1 MSDKESTSSWIKS
14 NLITIFYAII
24 IALLIRTFLFQPFF
38 IPSSS
43 MEPGLLVGDRI
54 FASKYDYGYSRHS
67 FPFSLPIINGRVFE
81 SSPKRGD
88 VVIFK
93 PPHTRN
99 DYIKRLI
106 GLPGDTIQFIDG
118 NVYLNDNQI
127 LKTIISK
134 NDKLFCGNRKINVKT
149 FKEKMPNGR
158 IYNASYIKSSTFINS
173 DKYIVPEDHYFFLG
187 DNRDCSK
194 DSRFLSEVGYVHKDN
209 LVGKAQFLFFSSN
222 KKVGSIIQFWKWNKI
237 IRFNRFFKKIN

>member
-1 MSDKESTSSWIKS
+1 MSDKESTSSWIKT
-14 NLITIFYAII
+14 NLITILYAII

-43 MEPGLLVGDRI
+43 MEPGLIVGDRI

-67 FPFSLPIINGRVFE
+67 FPFSLPLINGRVFE

-106 GLPGDTIQFIDG
+106 GLPGDKIKLINGTI
-118 NVYLNDNQI
+118 Y
-127 LKTIISK
+127 
-134 NDKLFCGNRKINVKT
+134 
-149 FKEKMPNGR
+149 
-158 IYNASYIKSSTFINS
+158 INS
-173 DKYIVPEDHYFFLG
+173 IPVEREFVRNDDKDIAIYKETMASGINYETRDLGNKPQDNIEEFIVPENHYFFMG
-187 DNRDCSK
+187 DNRDNSN
-194 DSRFLSEVGYVHKDN
+194 DSRFWGPVPTER
-209 LVGKAQFLFFSSN
+209 LVAKAQIIFFST
-222 KKVGSIIQFWKWNKI
+222 KDGSWFIEFWRWPFDIQFE
-237 IRFNRFFKKIN
+237 RLFKFIK

>member
-14 NLITIFYAII
+14 NLITISYAII

-43 MEPGLLVGDRI
+43 MEPGLIVGDRI

-67 FPFSLPIINGRVFE
+67 FPFSLPLINGRVFE

-106 GLPGDTIQFIDG
+106 GLPGDKIKLIDG
-118 NVYLNDNQI
+118 
-127 LKTIISK
+127 TI
-134 NDKLFCGNRKINVKT
+134 
-149 FKEKMPNGR
+149 
-158 IYNASYIKSSTFINS
+158 YINS
-173 DKYIVPEDHYFFLG
+173 IPVEREFVRTDDKDIAIYKETMASGINYETRDLGNKPQDNIEEFIVPENHYFFMG
-187 DNRDCSK
+187 DNRDNSN
-194 DSRFLSEVGYVHKDN
+194 DSRFWGPVPTERIVA
-209 LVGKAQFLFFSSN
+209 KAQIIFFST
-222 KKVGSIIQFWKWNKI
+222 KDGSWFIEFWRWPFDIQFKRI
-237 IRFNRFFKKIN
+237 FKLIK

>member
-1 MSDKESTSSWIKS
+1 MSDKQSTSSWIKS
-14 NLITIFYAII
+14 NLITISYAII

-43 MEPGLLVGDRI
+43 MEPGLIVGDRI

-67 FPFSLPIINGRVFE
+67 FPFSLPLINGRVFE

-106 GLPGDTIQFIDG
+106 GLPGDKIKLINGTI
-118 NVYLNDNQI
+118 Y
-127 LKTIISK
+127 
-134 NDKLFCGNRKINVKT
+134 
-149 FKEKMPNGR
+149 
-158 IYNASYIKSSTFINS
+158 INS
-173 DKYIVPEDHYFFLG
+173 IPVEREFVRNDDKDIAIYKETMASGINYETRDLGNKPQDNIEEFIVPENHYFFMG
-187 DNRDCSK
+187 DNRDNSN
-194 DSRFLSEVGYVHKDN
+194 DSRFWGPVPTERIVA
-209 LVGKAQFLFFSSN
+209 KAQIIFFST
-222 KKVGSIIQFWKWNKI
+222 KDGSWFIEFWRWPFDIQFKRI
-237 IRFNRFFKKIN
+237 FKLIK

>member
-1 MSDKESTSSWIKS
+1 MSDKESTSSWIKT
-14 NLITIFYAII
+14 NLITILYAII

-43 MEPGLLVGDRI
+43 MEPGLIVGDRI

-67 FPFSLPIINGRVFE
+67 FPFSLPLINGRVFE

-106 GLPGDTIQFIDG
+106 GLPGDKIKLINGTI
-118 NVYLNDNQI
+118 Y
-127 LKTIISK
+127 
-134 NDKLFCGNRKINVKT
+134 
-149 FKEKMPNGR
+149 
-158 IYNASYIKSSTFINS
+158 INS
-173 DKYIVPEDHYFFLG
+173 IPVEREFVRTDDKDIAIYKETMASGINYETRDLGNKPQDNIEEFIVPENHYFFMG
-187 DNRDCSK
+187 DNRDNSN
-194 DSRFLSEVGYVHKDN
+194 DSRFWGPVPTERIVA
-209 LVGKAQFLFFSSN
+209 KAQIIFFST
-222 KKVGSIIQFWKWNKI
+222 KDGSWFIEFWRWPFDIQFKRI
-237 IRFNRFFKKIN
+237 FKLIK

>member
-24 IALLIRTFLFQPFF
+24 IALVIRTFLFQPFF

-54 FASKYDYGYSRHS
+54 FASKYDFGYSRHS
-67 FPFSLPIINGRVFE
+67 FPFSLPIVKGRIFE

-106 GLPGDTIQFIDG
+106 GLPGDKIQ
-118 NVYLNDNQI
+118 LNDGVV
-127 LKTIISK
+127 
-134 NDKLFCGNRKINVKT
+134 FINSIPVDREFVRT
-149 FKEKMPNGR
+149 DESGANIFKETMPNGR
-158 IYNASYIKSSTFINS
+158 SYEIRDVGKTPQDNTVEFL
-173 DKYIVPEDHYFFLG
+173 VPENHYFFLG
-187 DNRDCSK
+187 DNRDKSS
-194 DSRFLSEVGYVHKDN
+194 DSRFWESVPIERIIA
-209 LVGKAQFLFFSSN
+209 KAQIIFFST
-222 KKVGSIIQFWKWNKI
+222 KDGSWFIEFWRWPFDIQFE
-237 IRFNRFFKKIN
+237 RLFKLIK

>member
-1 MSDKESTSSWIKS
+1 MSDKESTSSWIKT
-14 NLITIFYAII
+14 NLITILYAII

-43 MEPGLLVGDRI
+43 MEPGLIVGDRI

-67 FPFSLPIINGRVFE
+67 FPFSLPLINGRVFE

-106 GLPGDTIQFIDG
+106 GLPGDKIKLINGTI
-118 NVYLNDNQI
+118 Y
-127 LKTIISK
+127 
-134 NDKLFCGNRKINVKT
+134 
-149 FKEKMPNGR
+149 
-158 IYNASYIKSSTFINS
+158 INS
-173 DKYIVPEDHYFFLG
+173 IPVEREFVRTDDKDIAIYKETMSSGINYETRDLGNKPQDNIEEFIVPENHYFFMG
-187 DNRDCSK
+187 DNRDNSN
-194 DSRFLSEVGYVHKDN
+194 DSRFWGPVPTERIVA
-209 LVGKAQFLFFSSN
+209 KAQIIFFST
-222 KKVGSIIQFWKWNKI
+222 KDGSWFIEFWRWPFDIQFKRI
-237 IRFNRFFKKIN
+237 FKLIK

>member
-67 FPFSLPIINGRVFE
+67 FPFSLPLINGRIFE

-106 GLPGDTIQFIDG
+106 GLPGDKIKLVDG
-118 NVYLNDNQI
+118 TVY
-127 LKTIISK
+127 
-134 NDKLFCGNRKINVKT
+134 
-149 FKEKMPNGR
+149 
-158 IYNASYIKSSTFINS
+158 INS
-173 DKYIVPEDHYFFLG
+173 DPVEREFVRTDDKDIAIYKETMASGVSYETRDLGDKPQDNIKEFIVPENHYFFMG
-187 DNRDCSK
+187 DNRDNSN
-194 DSRFLSEVGYVHKDN
+194 DSRFWGPVPNDRIVA
-209 LVGKAQFLFFSSN
+209 KAQIIFFST
-222 KKVGSIIQFWKWNKI
+222 KDGSWFIQFWRWPFDI
-237 IRFNRFFKKIN
+237 QFERLFKFIK

>member
-14 NLITIFYAII
+14 NLITISYAII

-67 FPFSLPIINGRVFE
+67 FPFSLPLINGRIFE
-81 SSPKRGD
+81 HSPKRGD

-106 GLPGDTIQFIDG
+106 GLPGDRVKLVDG
-118 NVYLNDNQI
+118 IVY
-127 LKTIISK
+127 
-134 NDKLFCGNRKINVKT
+134 
-149 FKEKMPNGR
+149 
-158 IYNASYIKSSTFINS
+158 INS
-173 DKYIVPEDHYFFLG
+173 NPIEREFVRTDDKGVAIYRETMVNGVNYEIRDLGDKPQDNIEEFIVPENHYFFMG
-187 DNRDCSK
+187 DNRDNSN
-194 DSRFLSEVGYVHKDN
+194 DSRFWGPVSTERIIA
-209 LVGKAQFLFFSSN
+209 KAQIIFFST
-222 KKVGSIIQFWKWNKI
+222 KDGSWFIEFWRWPFDIQFK
-237 IRFNRFFKKIN
+237 RLFNLIK

>member
-54 FASKYDYGYSRHS
+54 FASKYDYGYSSHS
-67 FPFSLPIINGRVFE
+67 FPFSLPLINGRIFE

-106 GLPGDTIQFIDG
+106 GLPGDKIKLVDAT
-118 NVYLNDNQI
+118 VY
-127 LKTIISK
+127 
-134 NDKLFCGNRKINVKT
+134 
-149 FKEKMPNGR
+149 
-158 IYNASYIKSSTFINS
+158 INS
-173 DKYIVPEDHYFFLG
+173 NPVEREFVRTDDKDIAIYKETMASGVSYETRDLGDKPQDNIEEFVVPKNHYFFMG
-187 DNRDCSK
+187 DNRDNSN
-194 DSRFLSEVGYVHKDN
+194 DSRFWGPVPSERIVA
-209 LVGKAQFLFFSSN
+209 KAQIIFFST
-222 KKVGSIIQFWKWNKI
+222 KDGS
-237 IRFNRFFKKIN
+237 

>member
-1 MSDKESTSSWIKS
+1 MSEKESTSSWVKS

-24 IALLIRTFLFQPFF
+24 IALVIRTFLFQPFF

-67 FPFSLPIINGRVFE
+67 FPLSLPIIKGRLFE

-93 PPHTRN
+93 PPHTKN

-106 GLPGDTIQFIDG
+106 GLPGDKIKVVEG
-118 NVYLNDNQI
+118 
-127 LKTIISK
+127 IIH
-134 NDKLFCGNRKINVKT
+134 
-149 FKEKMPNGR
+149 
-158 IYNASYIKSSTFINS
+158 INS
-173 DKYIVPEDHYFFLG
+173 IPIKTKFVRNNNQGISIYKETLPSGVSYEIKDLGEKPQDNIDEFLVPENHYFFMG
-187 DNRDCSK
+187 DNRDNSN
-194 DSRFLSEVGYVHKDN
+194 DSRFWGPVPTERIVA
-209 LVGKAQFLFFSSN
+209 KAQIIFFST
-222 KKVGSIIQFWKWNKI
+222 KDGSWFIEFWRWPFDIQFE
-237 IRFNRFFKKIN
+237 RLFKLIK

>member
-54 FASKYDYGYSRHS
+54 FASKYDYGYRRHS

-99 DYIKRLI
+99 DYIKRLFE
-106 GLPGDTIQFIDG
+106 LSLLSP
-118 NVYLNDNQI
+118 
-127 LKTIISK
+127 
-134 NDKLFCGNRKINVKT
+134 
-149 FKEKMPNGR
+149 
-158 IYNASYIKSSTFINS
+158 IK
-173 DKYIVPEDHYFFLG
+173 K
-187 DNRDCSK
+187 
-194 DSRFLSEVGYVHKDN
+194 
-209 LVGKAQFLFFSSN
+209 
-222 KKVGSIIQFWKWNKI
+222 
-237 IRFNRFFKKIN
+237 

>member
-67 FPFSLPIINGRVFE
+67 FPFSLPIINGRVLE

-106 GLPGDTIQFIDG
+106 GLPGDKIQ
-118 NVYLNDNQI
+118 LNDGVV
-127 LKTIISK
+127 
-134 NDKLFCGNRKINVKT
+134 FINSIPVDREFVRT
-149 FKEKMPNGR
+149 DESGANIFKETMPNGR
-158 IYNASYIKSSTFINS
+158 SYEIRDVGKTPQDNTVEFL
-173 DKYIVPEDHYFFLG
+173 VPENHYFFLG
-187 DNRDCSK
+187 DNRDKSS
-194 DSRFLSEVGYVHKDN
+194 DSRFWESVPIERIIA
-209 LVGKAQFLFFSSN
+209 KAQIIFFST
-222 KKVGSIIQFWKWNKI
+222 KDGSWFIEFWRWPFDIQFE
-237 IRFNRFFKKIN
+237 RLFKFIK

>member
-1 MSDKESTSSWIKS
+1 MSDKESTSSWIKT
-14 NLITIFYAII
+14 NLITILYAII

-43 MEPGLLVGDRI
+43 MEPGLIVGDRI

-67 FPFSLPIINGRVFE
+67 FPFSLPLINGRVFE

-106 GLPGDTIQFIDG
+106 GLPGDKIKLINGTI
-118 NVYLNDNQI
+118 Y
-127 LKTIISK
+127 
-134 NDKLFCGNRKINVKT
+134 
-149 FKEKMPNGR
+149 
-158 IYNASYIKSSTFINS
+158 INS
-173 DKYIVPEDHYFFLG
+173 IPVEREFVRNDDKDIAIYKETMASGINYETRDLGNKPQDNIEEFIVPENHYFFMG
-187 DNRDCSK
+187 DNRDNSN
-194 DSRFLSEVGYVHKDN
+194 DSRFWGPVPTERIVA
-209 LVGKAQFLFFSSN
+209 KAQIIFFST
-222 KKVGSIIQFWKWNKI
+222 KDGSWFIEFWRWPFDIQFKRI
-237 IRFNRFFKKIN
+237 FKLIK

>member
-14 NLITIFYAII
+14 NLITISYAII

-43 MEPGLLVGDRI
+43 MEPGLIVGDRI

-67 FPFSLPIINGRVFE
+67 FPFSLPLINGRVFE

-106 GLPGDTIQFIDG
+106 GLPGDKIKLINGTI
-118 NVYLNDNQI
+118 Y
-127 LKTIISK
+127 
-134 NDKLFCGNRKINVKT
+134 
-149 FKEKMPNGR
+149 
-158 IYNASYIKSSTFINS
+158 INS
-173 DKYIVPEDHYFFLG
+173 IPVEREFIRTDDKDIAIYKETMASGINYETRDLGNKPQDNIEEFIVPENHYFFMG
-187 DNRDCSK
+187 DNRDNSN
-194 DSRFLSEVGYVHKDN
+194 DSRFWGPVPTERIVA
-209 LVGKAQFLFFSSN
+209 KAQIIFFST
-222 KKVGSIIQFWKWNKI
+222 KDGSWFIEFWRWPFDIQFKRI
-237 IRFNRFFKKIN
+237 FKLIK

>member
-54 FASKYDYGYSRHS
+54 FASKYNYGYSRHS
-67 FPFSLPIINGRVFE
+67 FPFSLPIINGRIFE

-93 PPHTRN
+93 PSHTRN

-106 GLPGDTIQFIDG
+106 GLPGDKIKLLDG
-118 NVYLNDNQI
+118 TVY
-127 LKTIISK
+127 
-134 NDKLFCGNRKINVKT
+134 
-149 FKEKMPNGR
+149 
-158 IYNASYIKSSTFINS
+158 INS
-173 DKYIVPEDHYFFLG
+173 NPVEREFVRTDDKDIAIYRETMVSGVSYETRDLGDKPQDNMEEFVVPENYYFFMG
-187 DNRDCSK
+187 DNRDNSN
-194 DSRFLSEVGYVHKDN
+194 DSRFWGPVPAERIVA
-209 LVGKAQFLFFSSN
+209 KAQIIFFST
-222 KKVGSIIQFWKWNKI
+222 KDGSWFIEFWRWPFDIQFE
-237 IRFNRFFKKIN
+237 RLFKFIK

>member
-1 MSDKESTSSWIKS
+1 MSDKQSTSSWIKS
-14 NLITIFYAII
+14 NLITISYAII

-43 MEPGLLVGDRI
+43 MEPGLIVGDRI

-67 FPFSLPIINGRVFE
+67 FPFSLPLINGRVFE

-106 GLPGDTIQFIDG
+106 GLPGDKIKLIDG
-118 NVYLNDNQI
+118 
-127 LKTIISK
+127 TI
-134 NDKLFCGNRKINVKT
+134 
-149 FKEKMPNGR
+149 
-158 IYNASYIKSSTFINS
+158 YINS
-173 DKYIVPEDHYFFLG
+173 IPVEREFVRTDDKDIAIYKETMSSGINYETRDLGNKPQDNIEEFIVPENHYFFMG
-187 DNRDCSK
+187 DNRDNSN
-194 DSRFLSEVGYVHKDN
+194 DSRFWGPVPTERIVA
-209 LVGKAQFLFFSSN
+209 KAQIIFFST
-222 KKVGSIIQFWKWNKI
+222 KDGSWFIEFWRWPFDIQFKRI
-237 IRFNRFFKKIN
+237 FKLIK

>member
-1 MSDKESTSSWIKS
+1 MSDKQSTSSWIKS
-14 NLITIFYAII
+14 NLITISYAII

-43 MEPGLLVGDRI
+43 MEPGLIVGDRI

-67 FPFSLPIINGRVFE
+67 FPFSLPLINGRVFE

-106 GLPGDTIQFIDG
+106 GLPGDKIKLIDG
-118 NVYLNDNQI
+118 
-127 LKTIISK
+127 TI
-134 NDKLFCGNRKINVKT
+134 
-149 FKEKMPNGR
+149 
-158 IYNASYIKSSTFINS
+158 YINS
-173 DKYIVPEDHYFFLG
+173 IPVEREFVRTDDKDIAIYKETMSSGINYETRDLGNKPQDNIEEFIVPENHYFFMG
-187 DNRDCSK
+187 DNRDNSN
-194 DSRFLSEVGYVHKDN
+194 DSRFWGPVPTERIVA
-209 LVGKAQFLFFSSN
+209 KAQIIFFST
-222 KKVGSIIQFWKWNKI
+222 KDGSWFIEFWRWPFDIQSE
-237 IRFNRFFKKIN
+237 RLFKLIK

>member
-54 FASKYDYGYSRHS
+54 FSSKYDYGYSRHS
-67 FPFSLPIINGRVFE
+67 FPFSLPIINGRVLE

-106 GLPGDTIQFIDG
+106 GLPGDKIQ
-118 NVYLNDNQI
+118 LNDGVV
-127 LKTIISK
+127 
-134 NDKLFCGNRKINVKT
+134 FINSIPVDREFVRT
-149 FKEKMPNGR
+149 DESGANIFKETMPNGR
-158 IYNASYIKSSTFINS
+158 SYEIRDVGKTPQDNTVEFL
-173 DKYIVPEDHYFFLG
+173 VPENHYFFLG
-187 DNRDCSK
+187 DNRDKSS
-194 DSRFLSEVGYVHKDN
+194 DSRFWESVPIERIIA
-209 LVGKAQFLFFSSN
+209 KAQIIFFST
-222 KKVGSIIQFWKWNKI
+222 KDGSWFIEFWRWPFDIQFE
-237 IRFNRFFKKIN
+237 RLFKFIK

>member
-1 MSDKESTSSWIKS
+1 MSDKESTSSWIKT
-14 NLITIFYAII
+14 NLITILYAII

-43 MEPGLLVGDRI
+43 MEPGLIVGDRI

-67 FPFSLPIINGRVFE
+67 FPFSLPLINGRVFE

-106 GLPGDTIQFIDG
+106 GLPGDKIKLIDG
-118 NVYLNDNQI
+118 
-127 LKTIISK
+127 TI
-134 NDKLFCGNRKINVKT
+134 
-149 FKEKMPNGR
+149 
-158 IYNASYIKSSTFINS
+158 YINS
-173 DKYIVPEDHYFFLG
+173 IPVEREFVRTDDKDIAIYKETMASGINYETRDLGNKPQDNIEEFIVPENHYFFMG
-187 DNRDCSK
+187 DNRDNSN
-194 DSRFLSEVGYVHKDN
+194 DSRFWGPVPTERIVA
-209 LVGKAQFLFFSSN
+209 KAQIIFFST
-222 KKVGSIIQFWKWNKI
+222 KDGSWFIEFWRWPFDIQFKRI
-237 IRFNRFFKKIN
+237 FKLIK

>member
-1 MSDKESTSSWIKS
+1 MSDKESTSSWIKT
-14 NLITIFYAII
+14 NLITILYAII

-43 MEPGLLVGDRI
+43 MEPGLIVGDRI

-67 FPFSLPIINGRVFE
+67 FPFSLPLINGRVFE

-106 GLPGDTIQFIDG
+106 GLPGDKIKLIDG
-118 NVYLNDNQI
+118 
-127 LKTIISK
+127 TI
-134 NDKLFCGNRKINVKT
+134 
-149 FKEKMPNGR
+149 
-158 IYNASYIKSSTFINS
+158 YINS
-173 DKYIVPEDHYFFLG
+173 IPVEREFVRTDDKDIAIYKETMSSGINYETRDLGNKPQDNIEEFIVPENHYFFMG
-187 DNRDCSK
+187 DNRDNSN
-194 DSRFLSEVGYVHKDN
+194 DSRFWGPVPTERIVA
-209 LVGKAQFLFFSSN
+209 KAQIIFFST
-222 KKVGSIIQFWKWNKI
+222 KDGSWFIEFWRWPFDIQFKRI
-237 IRFNRFFKKIN
+237 FKLIK

>member
-67 FPFSLPIINGRVFE
+67 FLFSLPIINGRIFE

-106 GLPGDTIQFIDG
+106 GLPGDKIKLIDG
-118 NVYLNDNQI
+118 
-127 LKTIISK
+127 TI
-134 NDKLFCGNRKINVKT
+134 
-149 FKEKMPNGR
+149 
-158 IYNASYIKSSTFINS
+158 YINS
-173 DKYIVPEDHYFFLG
+173 NPVEREFVRTDDKDIAIYKETMASGVSYETRDLGDKPQDNIKEFIVPENHYFFMG
-187 DNRDCSK
+187 DNRDNSN
-194 DSRFLSEVGYVHKDN
+194 DSRFWGPVPAERIVA
-209 LVGKAQFLFFSSN
+209 KAQIIFFST
-222 KKVGSIIQFWKWNKI
+222 KDGSWFIEFWRWPFDIQFE
-237 IRFNRFFKKIN
+237 RLFKFIK